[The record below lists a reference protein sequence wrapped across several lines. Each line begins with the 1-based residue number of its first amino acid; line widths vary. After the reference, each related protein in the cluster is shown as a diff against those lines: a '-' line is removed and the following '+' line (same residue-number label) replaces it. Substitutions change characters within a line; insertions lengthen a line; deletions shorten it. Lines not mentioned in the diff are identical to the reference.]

1 MDRSEAKLLQP
12 SETAPWEI
20 LSVLVSCLI
29 AEWVFLSFVGNSKI
43 AMVIP
48 VGLAL
53 VLIGFSHRIYRETLK
68 EIGFRSDNF
77 IPALKLLLL
86 PTLVALLLIF
96 AVGWLTSSQSPNLRI
111 TRPRFLLVPVWAL
124 FQQYALQGYINRRAQ
139 VWLGA
144 GWKSIL
150 LVASAF
156 ALVHLPNPMLTLL
169 TFVAG
174 LVWGWAYQRQPN
186 LYALAL
192 SHAVSSIAL
201 AALLPERLMT
211 SLRVGFKFFG

>member
-1 MDRSEAKLLQP
+1 MA
-12 SETAPWEI
+12 
-20 LSVLVSCLI
+20 
-29 AEWVFLSFVGNSKI
+29 
-43 AMVIP
+43 IP

-53 VLIGFSHRIYRETLK
+53 LLIGSSHRVYGETPK

-86 PTLVALLLIF
+86 PTLVALVLIL
-96 AVGWLTSSQSPNLRI
+96 ALGWLTSGQTLNLRMP
-111 TRPRFLLVPVWAL
+111 RPRFLLIPVWAL
-124 FQQYALQGYINRRAQ
+124 FQQYVLQGYINRRAQ
-139 VWLGA
+139 SCLSP

-156 ALVHLPNPMLTLL
+156 GLVHLPNPMLTLL
-169 TFVAG
+169 TFVGG

-201 AALLPERLMT
+201 AVLLPEHLVS

>member
-53 VLIGFSHRIYRETLK
+53 VLIGFSHRIYRETTK

-77 IPALKLLLL
+77 IPALRLLLL

-96 AVGWLTSSQSPNLRI
+96 ALGWLTSSQSLNLRI

>member
-1 MDRSEAKLLQP
+1 MDRSEANGLQP
-12 SETAPWEI
+12 SIVAPWEI

-29 AEWVFLSFVGNSKI
+29 AEWVLLSFVGNSKI
-43 AMVIP
+43 TMAIP

-53 VLIGFSHRIYRETLK
+53 LLIGSSHRIYGETSK

-77 IPALKLLLL
+77 IPAFKLLLL
-86 PTLVALLLIF
+86 PTLVGLVLIVAL
-96 AVGWLTSSQSPNLRI
+96 GWLSSGHTINVRMP
-111 TRPRFLLVPVWAL
+111 RPRFLLIPMWAL
-124 FQQYALQGYINRRAQ
+124 FQQYVLQGYINRRAQ
-139 VWLGA
+139 LWLGQ
-144 GWKSIL
+144 GLRSVL

-156 ALVHLPNPMLTLL
+156 ALVHLPNPLLTLL
-169 TFVAG
+169 TFVSG

-201 AALLPERLMT
+201 AIFLPEHLV
-211 SLRVGFKFFG
+211 SALRVGFKFFG

>member
-1 MDRSEAKLLQP
+1 
-12 SETAPWEI
+12 
-20 LSVLVSCLI
+20 
-29 AEWVFLSFVGNSKI
+29 VFLSFVGNSKI
-43 AMVIP
+43 AMMIP

-53 VLIGFSHRIYRETLK
+53 LLMGFSHRIYGETPK

-77 IPALKLLLL
+77 ISAVKLLLL
-86 PTLVALLLIF
+86 PTLVALLLIL
-96 AVGWLTSSQSPNLRI
+96 ALGWLTSGQTLNLRI
-111 TRPRFLLVPVWAL
+111 ARPRFLLVPVWAL

-139 VWLGA
+139 SWLGP

-150 LVASAF
+150 LVTSAF
-156 ALVHLPNPMLTLL
+156 ALVHLPNPMLTVL

-174 LVWGWAYQRQPN
+174 LVWCWAYQREPN

-201 AALLPERLMT
+201 AVLLPERLVS